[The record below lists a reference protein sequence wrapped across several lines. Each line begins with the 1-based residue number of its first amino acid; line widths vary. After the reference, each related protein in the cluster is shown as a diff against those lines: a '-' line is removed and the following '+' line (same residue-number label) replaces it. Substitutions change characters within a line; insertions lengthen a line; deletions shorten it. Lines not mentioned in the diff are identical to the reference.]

1 MKKIITLV
9 SIVIACLFAAQAA
22 NYASY
27 TFNLFKYYNSDEPI
41 IREKPDTKG
50 HRTPPMPIPC
60 TVSEAEGITAAINE
74 ADIIAYEIWDAEG
87 SVCEASYVEGADA
100 ATHLLSTP
108 GEYQLRI
115 VTSEYSYIGYIT
127 TL

>member
-1 MKKIITLV
+1 MKKFVTLIA
-9 SIVIACLFAAQAA
+9 IVMACLFAVQAA
-22 NYASY
+22 NYTSY
-27 TFNLFKYYNSDEPI
+27 SITLIKTYNNEPTLS
-41 IREKPDTKG
+41 KGPNKGG

-74 ADIIAYEIWDAEG
+74 ADILAYEIWDAEG
-87 SVCEASYVEGADA
+87 GACVASYVEGADA

-115 VTSEYSYIGYIT
+115 VTSEYSYIGYVS